1 MKRHLLPCLLL
12 GCATCAQAE
21 PRYTQSDFGGVGLLQ
36 TPTARMAQAGELSVN
51 ANRTD
56 PYSRYSVS
64 FQPFDWLEGSF
75 RYTSIS
81 NRKYGPE
88 SLSGDQSYKDKAIDA
103 KVRLLRES
111 HWLPEVAGGARDI
124 GGTGLFS
131 SEYFVGNKRLGDFDL
146 SLGLAWGYIGNRG
159 DIDNPVSLVLGDK
172 FDDRPAPDGNVSN
185 AGEFNGNSYFRGSPA
200 FFGGVNYQTPW
211 DPLSIKLEYEGND
224 YQNEPQNNNQ
234 VQDSPINLGL
244 VFKAS
249 DWVDL
254 HAAWERGN
262 TAMFGITLHTN
273 FATRKAPTKSFDPPA
288 EKVQASKPKV
298 APEDVKWAGVAQR
311 LRNNAG
317 YRVERI
323 TQRDSELIVYG
334 EQTRYFHSPKAVG
347 RAARILDNSVND
359 EIDWFTV
366 VDSRNGMAVQEISLP
381 RDTFREVAQQDR
393 PVEDLR
399 RVTEQNA
406 PVPHQEM
413 ELFAQELSPFTYG
426 LGLGYKQNVG
436 GPDGFLLYQ
445 FTADLNAEYRF
456 QRDLWWN
463 GTLSANL
470 VNNFDKFKYDA
481 PSNLP
486 RVRTHLR
493 EYMTTSDVTMPT
505 FQLNKVRQLDE
516 DLYGMAYGGYLES
529 MFAGVGGELLYRP
542 MGERWAIGGN
552 LNWAKQ
558 RDFEQDFGLRDYSVI
573 TGHVT
578 GYYRL
583 PFEDILAAVSV
594 GRYLARDYGVTFDLS
609 REFHNGVRFGAWATF
624 TNVTKD
630 EYGEGSFGKGIYFSI
645 PFDELMASSTMRRAN
660 LVWSPLTR
668 DGGASLGRSY
678 SLYTLTEGRNIDMFH
693 SNFDKVVE

>member
-1 MKRHLLPCLLL
+1 MKRHFLPCLLL
-12 GCATCAQAE
+12 GCATCAHAE
-21 PRYTQSDFGGVGLLQ
+21 PRYTQNDFGGVGLLQ
-36 TPTARMAQAGELSVN
+36 TPTARMAPAGELSVN

-75 RYTSIS
+75 RYTAIS
-81 NRKYGPE
+81 NRDYGPE
-88 SLSGDQSYKDKAIDA
+88 SISGDQSYKDKAIDA
-103 KVRLLRES
+103 KLRLLKES
-111 HWLPEVAGGARDI
+111 HWLPEVALGGRDI

-159 DIDNPVSLVLGDK
+159 DIDNPLGMLDDR
-172 FDDRPAPDGNVSN
+172 FDDRPPPTGNVANS
-185 AGEFNGNSYFRGSPA
+185 GEFNGDSYFRGNPS
-200 FFGGVNYQTPW
+200 FFGGINYQTPW
-211 DPLSIKLEYEGND
+211 DLLSIKIEYEGND
-224 YQNEPQNNNQ
+224 YQSEPQNNNQ
-234 VQDSPINLGL
+234 IQDSPINLGL
-244 VFKAS
+244 VFKAGDS
-249 DWVDL
+249 VDL

-273 FATRKAPTKSFDPPA
+273 FATRKAPAKTFDPPA
-288 EKVQASKPKV
+288 EPVPASSPNV
-298 APEDVKWAGVAQR
+298 APQDVKWANVAQR
-311 LRNNAG
+311 LNNNAG

-323 TQRDSELIVYG
+323 AQRDSELIVYG
-334 EQTRYFHSPKAVG
+334 EQTRYFHQPKAVG

-366 VDSRNGMAVQEISLP
+366 VDSRNGLPVQEISLP
-381 RDTFREVAQQDR
+381 RETFREVANKDR
-393 PVEDLR
+393 PIEDLR

-406 PVPHQEM
+406 PVPHQEK

-436 GPDGFLLYQ
+436 GPDGFILYQ
-445 FTADLNAEYRF
+445 FTADLTAEYRF

-463 GTLSANL
+463 GMLSGNL
-470 VNNFDKFKYDA
+470 VNNFDKFKFTA

-486 RVRTHLR
+486 RVRTFIR
-493 EYMTTSDVTMPT
+493 EYMTTSDVTMPV

-529 MFAGVGGELLYRP
+529 MYAGVGGELLYRP
-542 MGERWAIGGN
+542 MGERWAIGAD
-552 LNWAKQ
+552 LNWVQQ
-558 RDFEQDFGLRDYSVI
+558 RDFEQDFGLRDYNVL

-578 GYYRL
+578 GYYRT

-594 GRYLARDYGVTFDLS
+594 GRYLARDYGVTFDVS
-609 REFHNGVRFGAWATF
+609 REFRNGVRFGGFMTL
-624 TNVTKD
+624 TNVTKE
-630 EYGEGSFGKGIYFSI
+630 EYGEGSFSKGIYFSI

-668 DGGASLGRSY
+668 DGGAALGRSY
-678 SLYTLTEGRNIDMFH
+678 SLYSLTEGRNIDLFH
-693 SNFDKVVE
+693 NNFDKVVE

>member
-12 GCATCAQAE
+12 GCATCTQAE
-21 PRYTQSDFGGVGLLQ
+21 PRYTQSDFGGVGLMQ
-36 TPTARMAQAGELSVN
+36 TPTARMAEAGELSVN
-51 ANRTD
+51 ANRTA

-75 RYTSIS
+75 RYTAIS

-88 SLSGDQSYKDKAIDA
+88 SLSGDQSAKDKAIDA
-103 KVRLLRES
+103 KVRLLKES
-111 HWLPEVAGGARDI
+111 HWLPELALGGRDI

-159 DIDNPVSLVLGDK
+159 DIDNPFGLLDDK
-172 FDDRPAPDGNVSN
+172 FDDRPGPDADVSN
-185 AGEFNGNSYFRGSPA
+185 AGEFNGNTYFRGSPA

-211 DPLSIKLEYEGND
+211 EPLSLKLEYEGND
-224 YQNEPQNNNQ
+224 YQKEPLNNNQ

-288 EKVQASKPKV
+288 EKVQASMPKV

-334 EQTRYFHSPKAVG
+334 EQTRYFHAPKAVG

-381 RDTFREVAQQDR
+381 RETFREVAQQDR

-406 PVPHQEM
+406 PVPHQEK

-436 GPDGFLLYQ
+436 GPDGFVLYQ

-470 VNNFDKFKYDA
+470 VNNFDKFKYTA

-486 RVRTHLR
+486 RVRTFIR

-552 LNWAKQ
+552 WNWVQQ
-558 RDFEQDFGLRDYSVI
+558 RDFEQDFGLRDYNVM

-609 REFHNGVRFGAWATF
+609 REFRNGVRFGAWATF
-624 TNVTKD
+624 TNVTKE

-645 PFDELMASSTMRRAN
+645 PFDELMTSSTMRRAN